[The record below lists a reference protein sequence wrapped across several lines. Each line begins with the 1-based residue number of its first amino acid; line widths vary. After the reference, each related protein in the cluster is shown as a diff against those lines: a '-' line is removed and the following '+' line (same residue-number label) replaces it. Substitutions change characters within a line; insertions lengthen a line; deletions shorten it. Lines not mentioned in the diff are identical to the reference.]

1 MKLKNK
7 IICFDLDNTLC
18 TTESNFYNKS
28 KPKKN
33 NIKIVNELYD
43 NGYYIKVFTARYMSR
58 SKENPEKAK
67 KRGYNQA
74 RKQLDS
80 WNLKYHELIFG
91 KPSFDLYIDDKSL
104 FYLKSWS
111 SKLKKLL
118 LKDE

>member
-18 TTESNFYNKS
+18 TTKRNFYKTS
-28 KPKKN
+28 KPKKK

-43 NGYYIKVFTARYMSR
+43 NGHYIKIFTSRYMSR
-58 SKENPEKAK
+58 SKENSKIAKRRGYDQAK
-67 KRGYNQA
+67 K
-74 RKQLDS
+74 QLNS

-91 KPSFDLYIDDKSL
+91 KPSFDLYVDDKSL
-104 FYLKSWS
+104 FYLKSWPI
-111 SKLKKLL
+111 KLKKLL